1 MKILIKEQQLDNLAY
16 RLVLD
21 RLNDMD
27 FKFKKNKEF
36 SFFPKGT
43 HDVDNGVE
51 ADWVKGEGYSVL
63 VGNSL
68 WRSIKDLFGLTDDQT
83 QTAFIKAFIDK
94 GIHKISEVT
103 TIDFSP
109 HYDMLGGNVNEG
121 IIKEFKNDRMNEL
134 AFNYLNNQDWYTWDI
149 GDGEFNVTDGEYGK
163 DVIRYRIQNPT
174 VGDSFS
180 EIYLDDDFVSNII
193 KLFGLNPEDAVISV
207 INWFNKKYDKNL
219 TKDNFEWIEG
229 DTYYAEDDDDDDY

>member
-43 HDVDNGVE
+43 HDADNGVE
-51 ADWVKGEGYSVL
+51 SDWVKGEGYSVL

-94 GIHKISEVT
+94 GIHKFSEVT

-134 AFNYLNNQDWYTWDI
+134 AFNYLNNQDWHTWDI
-149 GDGEFNVTDGEYGK
+149 GDGEFNVSDGEYGK

-174 VGDSFS
+174 VGDSFN

-193 KLFGLNPEDAVISV
+193 KLFGLNPEDAVISI

-229 DTYYAEDDDDDDY
+229 DTYYAEDDDDY